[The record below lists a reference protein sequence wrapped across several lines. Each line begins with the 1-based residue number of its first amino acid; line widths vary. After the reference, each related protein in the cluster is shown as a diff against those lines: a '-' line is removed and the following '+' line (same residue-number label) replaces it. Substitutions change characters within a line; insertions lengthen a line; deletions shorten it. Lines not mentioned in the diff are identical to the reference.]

1 MDDITNNI
9 GPHIVSVKD
18 FRIDTDYATWLS
30 EIKRRY
36 ISAQIKASI
45 KINTEKL
52 NFNWSIGRDIVMRK
66 AEERWGSG
74 VVEQLSLDLQ
84 EAFPKDKGFGTTNLW
99 AMKKWYLF
107 FSSPEALE
115 KLHQVGGE
123 LQRNENHPIIK
134 LRQAGGESDLPFCLV
149 LCHGVIR

>member
-1 MDDITNNI
+1 MDDITANNDSR
-9 GPHIVSVKD
+9 IVSVKD
-18 FRIDTDYATWLS
+18 FKIDTDYASWLS

-45 KINTEKL
+45 KVNIEKL
-52 NFNWSIGRDIVMRK
+52 RFNWSVGRDLVMRK

-84 EAFPKDKGFGTTNLW
+84 EAFPNAKGFRTTNLW

-107 FSSPEALE
+107 FSSPEAIE
-115 KLHQVGGE
+115 KLHQLGGE
-123 LQRNENHPIIK
+123 LQKAEYPYLINAPQVVAVLNEMP
-134 LRQAGGESDLPFCLV
+134 
-149 LCHGVIR
+149 